1 MIVLYKMQKC
11 SKYQFQSNILKQKE
25 IFLIILTGMMIIPS
39 QIFAE
44 EDIDINNDKDISSY
58 QQFSVEERKQ
68 RLNEIIE
75 IPLEEQKIRFEVTN
89 EKDVNVI
96 HIIESGFWGEE
107 NPRMIEIL
115 PGKHVDVDVTDWDGD
130 SYAYFWEDETFEK
143 SKYVVLQQ
151 KLKNYDLLIKYE
163 IQNFFELND
172 GMLNKDVNLPKNAEF
187 TFDEDIEIIYI
198 NSRPINIT
206 DSNGINCIGC
216 QMKLEFFSENDY
228 DVKKIIT
235 EKSEE
240 EIKVWSNG
248 DLSNFEF
255 NQELREIFFQ
265 SEKNNQVITMEI
277 PHDVILFP
285 FEVYLTEQDD
295 NVLDQWDKIRNTEF
309 SHNDENVKI
318 TIRPDSIG
326 NISIIGSTEDVHK
339 EAFSKIN
346 QQSIEVIIEEEEE
359 EITDRTN
366 TQDVLEKWKTAP
378 IDNSFQDY
386 SVVLIIMGIIA
397 AIIIGVI
404 IKIKKN

>member
-96 HIIESGFWGEE
+96 HIIESGFWGEG

-216 QMKLEFFSENDY
+216 KMELEFFIENDY